1 MGKKLPILYNAL
13 LLTGVNL
20 LLRFVATSFQVHI
33 SARIG
38 AAGIGL
44 LQLVM
49 SIGSLALTFGMAGV
63 RTATMYLTAEELGR
77 KRPQNVRWVLRGAAI
92 YSLCFSISAAIL
104 LYWGAPLLA
113 SRWIG
118 IAETAAAI
126 RCFAFFLPLL
136 CLNGVMVGYFTAAN
150 RIGTLAAVEV
160 GEQVCYMAVTMGLLT
175 FWARNDPY
183 KACAAVILGSG
194 ISSLLTLG
202 CLALL
207 RLRERAAFGAP
218 IPMGKRLRQA
228 ALPLALGDMTK
239 AGINTTENLMVPKR
253 LARFPG
259 EAAPLATFGMVCGM
273 VFPLLMFPAAI
284 LFSLAE
290 LLIPELA
297 RCNAA
302 GSQQRIRYLV
312 RRGLQ
317 AALLYGCLCGGLMH
331 LLAEPL
337 CLRIYSNQEAGAQ
350 LARYSFLVPM
360 LYCDAITDAMVKGLG
375 QQKYSVRYNICTS
388 AMDVAGLF
396 CLLPRYG
403 MDGYFISFGI
413 THLVNFL
420 LSLGRLLK
428 ISGVRIPFYTPA
440 LAISGTLA
448 AAAGAACFPNAGSR
462 TAAYLGLLCGLWVIF
477 RVVTLRDLKW
487 ILSLAF
493 PKRIRARAK
502 VL

>member
-38 AAGIGL
+38 AAGGGL

-49 SIGSLALTFGMAGV
+49 SVGSLALTLGMAGV
-63 RTATMYLTAEELGR
+63 RTATMYLTAEELG
-77 KRPQNVRWVLRGAAI
+77 KQRPQNVHWVLRGCGI
-92 YSLCFSISAAIL
+92 YSLLFSLGAAAIL
-104 LYWGAPLLA
+104 YGSAPLLA
-113 SRWIG
+113 THWIG
-118 IAETAAAI
+118 IADTVPAI
-126 RCFAFFLPLL
+126 RCFACFLPLT
-136 CLNGVMVGYFTAAN
+136 CLSGMMVGYFTAAN

-160 GEQVCYMAVTMGLLT
+160 GEQACYMAVTMSILLL
-175 FWARNDPY
+175 WAGSDPH
-183 KACAAVILGSG
+183 KACVAVILGSG
-194 ISSLLTLG
+194 ISTMLTLG
-202 CLALL
+202 CLVLL
-207 RLRERAAFGAP
+207 RRKEKASVGAP
-218 IPMGKRLRQA
+218 IPVGKRLRQA
-228 ALPLALGDMTK
+228 ALPLALGDVTK

-253 LARFPG
+253 LALYPA
-259 EAAPLATFGMVCGM
+259 ETAPLATFGMVCGM
-273 VFPLLMFPAAI
+273 VFPILMFPAAI

-302 GSQQRIRYLV
+302 GSRQRIRYLV

-317 AALLYGCLCGGLMH
+317 AAMLYGCLCGGLMY
-331 LLAEPL
+331 LLAEGL
-337 CLRIYSNQEAGAQ
+337 CLRIYQSREAGAQ
-350 LARYSFLVPM
+350 LARYSLLVPM

-396 CLLPRYG
+396 LLLPRYG
-403 MDGYFISFGI
+403 MDGYFISFAL

-428 ISGVRIPFYTPA
+428 ISKIRIPFYAPA
-440 LAISGTLA
+440 FAISGTLA
-448 AAAGAACFPNAGSR
+448 AVAGASCFQNAGSR

-477 RVVTLRDLKW
+477 RVVTRRDLRW
-487 ILSLAF
+487 ILGLVF
-493 PKRIRARAK
+493 PVKERSAA
-502 VL
+502 L